1 VLVEWVYVL
10 SAVKPVGVAAGLVFA
25 VGRFAFVAFLAVAV
39 FAAGC
44 FFGVLA
50 RVWAEDAIPKQ
61 TSIHPHNINLFM
73 VSALGSL

>member
-1 VLVEWVYVL
+1 VE
-10 SAVKPVGVAAGLVFA
+10 PVGVAAGFVFV
-25 VGRFAFVAFLAVAV
+25 VGRCFAFVVFFAVAV

-50 RVWAEDAIPKQ
+50 RVVWAEDAIPKQ

-73 VSALGSL
+73 VSALGSP